1 MLKVFAFTLVMVTCI
16 GVTSVGYADT
26 EPAPPPPPSA
36 APAKVWAYTLPDTA
50 GPLTRSMAAGL

>member
-1 MLKVFAFTLVMVTCI
+1 MLRVFAFIIVMVSCI

-26 EPAPPPPPSA
+26 EPPPPPPPSP

-50 GPLTRSMAAGL
+50 VPLMRSTAAGL